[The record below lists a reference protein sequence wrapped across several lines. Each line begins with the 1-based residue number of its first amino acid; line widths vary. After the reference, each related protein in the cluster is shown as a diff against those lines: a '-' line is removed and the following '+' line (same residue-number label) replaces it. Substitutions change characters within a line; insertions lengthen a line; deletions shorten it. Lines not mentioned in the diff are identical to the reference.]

1 MNKFRALTLTA
12 LLGGALGIASAD
24 TLQMGGTDN
33 ANRFEQAGKP
43 SRGMTQ
49 TRVEAEFGTPR
60 SRQSPVG
67 DPPITRWDY
76 ETFAVFFEHD
86 RVIHAVTKR

>member
-1 MNKFRALTLTA
+1 MNKVRVFTLA
-12 LLGGALGIASAD
+12 LLAGGFVGTASAD

-33 ANRFEQAGKP
+33 AQRFEQAGKP

-49 TRVEAEFGTPR
+49 ARVEAEFGTPS
-60 SRQSPVG
+60 SRDAAIG

-76 ETFAVFFEHD
+76 PGFAVFFEYD
-86 RVIHAVTKR
+86 RVIHSVVKR